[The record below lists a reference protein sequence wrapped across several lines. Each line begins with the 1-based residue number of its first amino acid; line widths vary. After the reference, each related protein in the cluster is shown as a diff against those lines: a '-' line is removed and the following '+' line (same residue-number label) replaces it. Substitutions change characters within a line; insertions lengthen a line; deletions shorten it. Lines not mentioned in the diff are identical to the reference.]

1 MLPAGPFIVEHV
13 RSAERAAAAAHAS
26 DDTGADDENATDEAG
41 ARVASAVPVSVAPPH
56 GAQPHRPHGARLM
69 PKGGL
74 EGRASRRR
82 ATRSMPPPR
91 GADSAAADVW
101 AGCFAPSCFA
111 PTLADAIDDESAF
124 RPATGGGGSFVI
136 SADEVA
142 SSGCYAAALECGAG
156 GARAADAPP
165 GLEIRLNV
173 YRFTR
178 LEKFG
183 WLEGWGVGI
192 YHSAIEIRGVEYT
205 FESTTGVYVNA
216 PNAVPGC
223 EMAETLSLGHTPLEP
238 DEIED
243 VVDGLLPDFQPS
255 SYNVLRR
262 NCHHFSDELC
272 FRLLGQHLPSWI
284 NRAARVGT
292 AIGLAETPPGGRA
305 VRRRS
310 SRSAAKA
317 AATEARSRDAEAQPR
332 AAEAQ
337 TREMPPATPVRAEE
351 SSCRRVARS

>member
-1 MLPAGPFIVEHV
+1 MLPAGPFIVDHV
-13 RSAERAAAAAHAS
+13 RSAERAAATAHAV
-26 DDTGADDENATDEAG
+26 DAAGADDESATDDAG
-41 ARVASAVPVSVAPPH
+41 ADDAGADDAGDFVAVPVSVAPPH
-56 GAQPHRPHGARLM
+56 GAHPLRPHGARLM
-69 PKGGL
+69 AKGGS

-91 GADSAAADVW
+91 SAPADVW

-124 RPATGGGGSFVI
+124 PRPAAGGESFVV

-142 SSGCYAAALECGAG
+142 SSGCFDAALAG
-156 GARAADAPP
+156 GALAARARAPR

-192 YHSAIEIRGVEYT
+192 YHSAVEIRGVEYT

-223 EMAETLSLGHTPLEP
+223 EMAESLSLGHTALAP

-243 VVDGLLPDFQPS
+243 VVDALLPDFQPS

-272 FRLLGQHLPSWI
+272 FRLLGRRLPSWI
-284 NRAARVGT
+284 NRAARVGD
-292 AIGLAETPPGGRA
+292 AIGLAEAPPGGRA

-317 AATEARSRDAEAQPR
+317 AAAAEAQQR

-337 TREMPPATPVRAEE
+337 PLEAREM
-351 SSCRRVARS
+351 